1 MGIVCFTFAVFLYGS
16 VSLAFTE
23 KCSLPIPQEDPDIS
37 KMTDTVWYL
46 EVQTNDPVA
55 ADVTCVRVY
64 NITKSSAGFNA
75 STDEF
80 GAGSDRTD
88 FISHFT
94 RQRLG
99 VYHENNEDEP
109 SLEAAHEHTLE
120 GKFNAEARK
129 MGVNDLAILRMYSIL
144 KLETI
149 TLKHNLD
156 RHNRYMDQ
164 KDISSILSKF
174 KNWIF
179 MFRVQYGPTDMYNPS
194 KKWEEVLNL
203 DG

>member
-46 EVQTNDPVA
+46 GVQTNDPVA

-75 STDEF
+75 ATDEF

-94 RQRLG
+94 RQSLG

-129 MGVNDLAILRMYSIL
+129 MDDEILLKDDNVFLTDYANYLTVMQCPAEGKWIILNYFKQPQPSLDSVIKFYNKLHELGVSARFHASRCN
-144 KLETI
+144 E
-149 TLKHNLD
+149 
-156 RHNRYMDQ
+156 
-164 KDISSILSKF
+164 KDF
-174 KNWIF
+174 
-179 MFRVQYGPTDMYNPS
+179 T
-194 KKWEEVLNL
+194 E
-203 DG
+203 